1 MNKYKQKINI
11 NYKKNRNEIYAACP
25 RVEEI
30 ENEIALVGVRI
41 ARMVLQNQKTH
52 TITFKKLKKLF
63 QN

>member
-41 ARMVLQNQKTH
+41 ARMVLQKPKDTH
-52 TITFKKLKKLF
+52 NYF
-63 QN
+63 